1 MAAVDYSKLNVY
13 QKLNIARQ
21 MFIKSGTKKTGKN
34 FSIGYAYFELEDIVP
49 VATDIFNEV
58 GIITIVSFTEE
69 RGMMLVMNTDNPTP
83 EQSIT
88 FQTPMRYA
96 DTNKGTNAVQ
106 ALGSTHTY
114 VRRYLYMMAL
124 DIVESDEMDASA
136 GAEEKTVPPPAV
148 KAQPV
153 PAEEAVASVKKPKKK
168 TAPKKEAPA
177 PKENV
182 EKPVETPTE
191 KVESSVA
198 SDSEIAELKAI
209 CGKLLDLDPEQEDFV
224 QQIAEMTKGFTEITS
239 EQANT
244 IMEGIQEIIEAYGE
258 ELP

>member
-13 QKLNIARQ
+13 QKLNLARQ
-21 MFIKSGTKKTGKN
+21 MFIRSGAKKTGKN
-34 FSIGYAYFELEDIVP
+34 FSIGYAYFELTDIVP

-58 GIITIVSFTEE
+58 GLIGIVSFTEE
-69 RGMMLVMNTDNPTP
+69 RGLMCIMNTDNPVP
-83 EQSIT
+83 EQTIT

-96 DTNKGTNAVQ
+96 DTNKGTNPVQ

-114 VRRYLYMMAL
+114 IRRYLYMMAL
-124 DIVESDEMDASA
+124 DIVENDSVDAA
-136 GAEEKTVPPPAV
+136 PVDDKPVPPPAV

-153 PAEEAVASVKKPKKK
+153 PEAEVAKKPTAKKSAPKKTANKTSEKK
-168 TAPKKEAPA
+168 TAPAE
-177 PKENV
+177 
-182 EKPVETPTE
+182 
-191 KVESSVA
+191 VA
-198 SDSEIAELKAI
+198 DSAASESEISELKAI

-239 EQANT
+239 EQVTT
-244 IMEGIQEIIEAYGE
+244 IKSGIQEIIDAYGE